1 MYEIIATKDFIDV
14 IKDLPLKHI
23 SVLSKSFVSIKEIKD
38 TNALNTKEFDFMND
52 LLEQIKNQ
60 EKE

>member
-38 TNALNTKEFDFMND
+38 ANTLKAKEFNFMND

-60 EKE
+60 EME

>member
-1 MYEIIATKDFIDV
+1 MYEIIATEDFIDV

-23 SVLSKSFVSIKEIKD
+23 SVLSKSFVSIKELKD
-38 TNALNTKEFDFMND
+38 ANALKTKEFNFMKD

-60 EKE
+60 EME